1 VDEAPLHV
9 VEADLARA
17 EHARDIVALTEAYA
31 SDPMGNDGPLPRDV
45 LDALVP
51 ALRAHPTTVV
61 LLAYEGDAA
70 IGIATCFVGFS
81 TFAARPLLNVHDLAV
96 LPGWRG
102 RGVAS
107 RLLDAVETK
116 ARALGCCKVTLEVLE
131 NNAPARA
138 LYGRKGFAQATYGDA
153 GGGALFYAKRLD

>member
-1 VDEAPLHV
+1 VDTLRI

-17 EHARDIVALTEAYA
+17 EHAAAVVALTQAYA
-31 SDPMGNDGPLPRDV
+31 LDPMGNDGPLPLDV
-45 LDALVP
+45 LARLVG

-70 IGIATCFVGFS
+70 VGIATCFVGFS

-96 LPGWRG
+96 LPERRG
-102 RGVAS
+102 RRIAS
-107 RLLDAVETK
+107 RLLDAIDAK

-131 NNAPARA
+131 HNAPARA
-138 LYGRKGFAQATYGDA
+138 LYGRKGFAQATYGEA
-153 GGGALFYAKRLD
+153 AGGALFYAKRLD